1 MLEDDYERMVL
12 HPTIQ
17 KSETAETTQLLASPT
32 DGEDDSMVE
41 LIYVS
46 NDYYGLDQEG
56 VDIDNDVE
64 VDSCIQD
71 VLSEE
76 NIQSEMQGEHSVHE
90 NIRNRAV
97 YIESTPEPS
106 SSNEVIETDL
116 ICEENNFDA
125 PDESTPIRQ
134 TRSRRKVT
142 VAAASEVT
150 GSRSRKTIAT
160 RKAKTVKKQ
169 DVKCPPMH
177 PKRTR
182 GKCEK
187 RKRTKKKTVDVDGQD
202 DTMDSDKSEDDD
214 DFPAR
219 DSDNE
224 DWPAQETLDA
234 FPKEILK
241 DGLLTIKGKQL
252 MSIINK

>member
-1 MLEDDYERMVL
+1 
-12 HPTIQ
+12 
-17 KSETAETTQLLASPT
+17 
-32 DGEDDSMVE
+32 
-41 LIYVS
+41 
-46 NDYYGLDQEG
+46 
-56 VDIDNDVE
+56 
-64 VDSCIQD
+64 
-71 VLSEE
+71 
-76 NIQSEMQGEHSVHE
+76 
-90 NIRNRAV
+90 
-97 YIESTPEPS
+97 
-106 SSNEVIETDL
+106 
-116 ICEENNFDA
+116 
-125 PDESTPIRQ
+125 
-134 TRSRRKVT
+134 
-142 VAAASEVT
+142 
-150 GSRSRKTIAT
+150 
-160 RKAKTVKKQ
+160 
-169 DVKCPPMH
+169 MH